1 VLPSVPSAIFSL
13 VLFFFVISS
22 LLEPHCLPFRHSFKV
37 SFFFIHPLF
46 HPCFASHPHTGRA
59 NGGVRDKQDRDRQ
72 RTRRHKQATEGTSRQ
87 TRQKKGERTVNSS
100 DSLPA
105 VPPLFSLSLSLLL
118 SLSTLHPPRERERER
133 EKEETQDQSG
143 QTDETMDMS
152 FHPHTF
158 IHSFVH
164 HDNIPHTHLL
174 FVRSFSHTGANT
186 IKDACNQSACLHT
199 LMQIT
204 YRKEEKEN
212 HRGGNE
218 ASFLGRHVLLSGKR
232 ERKVV
237 PPCFPSPTRQIE
249 RNPTRDTRPDNH
261 PTEKTPSI
269 ASPQEH
275 PTSFMHLLI
284 VSQRSNQSVLPKSSP
299 LFSPCTDLPGQTGQ
313 LRKELLPRWHATSVV
328 VENSAFR
335 VLPPE

>member
-1 VLPSVPSAIFSL
+1 MAV
-13 VLFFFVISS
+13 
-22 LLEPHCLPFRHSFKV
+22 E
-37 SFFFIHPLF
+37 
-46 HPCFASHPHTGRA
+46 TGTTPR
-59 NGGVRDKQDRDRQ
+59 K
-72 RTRRHKQATEGTSRQ
+72 EGRKDNTKEGR
-87 TRQKKGERTVNSS
+87 KKGRLTEERKTYACMHACRYTKHQPIESRVRQVAFFAKPCKPNWR
-100 DSLPA
+100 DP
-105 VPPLFSLSLSLLL
+105 
-118 SLSTLHPPRERERER
+118 HRRERERERER